1 MDDPLRQAPIGVIE
15 TTADGR
21 VEALNETAATTLE
34 TTEEAMRGSDI
45 RESFP
50 QSAAGELPAAF
61 EGGAPTARSFEEY
74 YPRIDRWIAVD
85 VTVGEGD
92 RVLVYVRDRT
102 PARATER
109 RVDRLEQRLERVQR
123 IGSLVSAVVQQV
135 IGASSRVDVGRTVCE
150 HLGGTDLYRFAWVGE
165 RDFPADRLRVL
176 ASAGG
181 ASDLPGRIDD
191 ALAGDASAPA
201 ETADGGE
208 VAADG
213 ETTLPGRAA
222 VSTGATRHVRA
233 IAEDETIPRP
243 VRRAAFGEGLQS
255 CLAVPL
261 AHQGTVYGVVSVYSG
276 REDGFDEHERAALE
290 TLGSVAGFAIR
301 AIRREDLLVA
311 DTVTEVTLDVDDET
325 IPFVRA
331 TRAADCELSLE
342 GAVPRDE
349 TAVVCYLGTDGT
361 TDGVKST
368 LAASEGVSDVRW
380 IRSGDDPLL
389 QATVEGETPVGT
401 LVAWGATVETA
412 EYTAN
417 SARIVAEAP
426 PDADVRRL
434 VEAVDDAVADTTL
447 VSKAERTRDAESVE
461 AFRDD
466 LDERLTDRQRT
477 VLRTAHLS
485 EYFTSPRESTSAE
498 VAETLDIAGSTL
510 LYHLR
515 RAQRK
520 LVDAYFEPEQGR
532 SPADDN

>member
-1 MDDPLRQAPIGVIE
+1 MDETLRQAPFGVIE
-15 TTADGR
+15 TTGDGR
-21 VEALNETAATTLE
+21 VEALDETAAATLE
-34 TTEEAMRGSDI
+34 TTREAMRGTDI

-50 QSAAGELPAAF
+50 KSAAGELPAAF
-61 EGGAPTARSFEEY
+61 EDGAPTARSFEEY
-74 YPRIDRWIAVD
+74 YPRIERWIAVD

-92 RVLVYVRDRT
+92 RVIVYVRDRT
-102 PARATER
+102 QAQATER
-109 RVDRLEQRLERVQR
+109 QVDRLEQRLDRVQG
-123 IGSLVSAVVQQV
+123 IESLVSAVVQQV

-150 HLGGTDLYRFAWVGE
+150 YLGGTDRYRYAWVGE
-165 RDFPADRLRVL
+165 RDFPAGGLRVL
-176 ASAGG
+176 ASAGD
-181 ASDLPGRIDD
+181 ASDLSECIDD
-191 ALAGDASAPA
+191 ALAGDASAR
-201 ETADGGE
+201 TAPVDDGG
-208 VAADG
+208 VAVDG
-213 ETTLPGRAA
+213 DTVVPGQAA
-222 VSTGATRHVRA
+222 VASGTTRHVRSL
-233 IAEDETIPRP
+233 AEDETVPRP

-261 AHQGTVYGVVSVYSG
+261 ANQGTVYGVVSVYAG
-276 REDGFDEHERAALE
+276 REEGFDEHERAALE
-290 TLGSVAGFAIR
+290 TLGNVAGFAIR
-301 AIRREDLLVA
+301 AIRQEDLLAA
-311 DTVTEVTLDVDDET
+311 DTVTEVTVEVDDET

-331 TRAADCELSLE
+331 TREADCDLSLE

-361 TDGVKST
+361 TEGVRGT
-368 LAASEGVSDVRW
+368 LAAFEDVSDVRW

-389 QATVEGETPVGT
+389 QATVEGDTPVAT

-412 EYTAN
+412 TYTAD
-417 SARIVAEAP
+417 SARLVAEAP

-434 VEAVDDAVADTTL
+434 VEAVDQTVADTTL
-447 VSKAERTRDAESVE
+447 LSKAERTRDAESVE

-498 VAETLDIAGSTL
+498 VAETLDIAGSTM

-532 SPADDN
+532 SPADDD

>member
-1 MDDPLRQAPIGVIE
+1 MDDTLRQAPIGVIE

-34 TTEEAMRGSDI
+34 TTVEAMRGSDI
-45 RESFP
+45 LESFP
-50 QSAAGELPAAF
+50 QSAASELPSAF
-61 EGGAPTARSFEEY
+61 DDGAPTPHSFKEY

-85 VTVGEGD
+85 VTVDEGD
-92 RVLVYVRDRT
+92 RVFVYVRDRT
-102 PARATER
+102 PAKETER
-109 RVDRLEQRLERVQR
+109 RVDRLEQRLERVQG
-123 IGSLVSAVVQQV
+123 IGSLVSAVVEQV
-135 IGASSRVDVGRTVCE
+135 IDASSRVDVGRTVCE

-181 ASDLPGRIDD
+181 ASELPGRIED
-191 ALAGDASAPA
+191 ALAADASDDVA
-201 ETADGGE
+201 TADGGG
-208 VAADG
+208 AASD
-213 ETTLPGRAA
+213 EERTLPGQVA
-222 VSTGATRHVRA
+222 VATGATQRVRA

-261 AHQGTVYGVVSVYSG
+261 AHQGTVYGVVSVYAG
-276 REDGFDEHERAALE
+276 REEGFDEHERAALE

-301 AIRREDLLVA
+301 AIRQEDLLAA
-311 DTVTEVTLDVDDET
+311 DTVTEVTLEVDDET

-331 TRAADCELSLE
+331 TREADCDLSLE

-361 TDGVKST
+361 TEDVKST
-368 LAASEGVSDVRW
+368 LAACDGVTDVRW

-389 QATVEGETPVGT
+389 QATVEGETPVST

-447 VSKAERTRDAESVE
+447 RSKAERTRDAESVE

-520 LVDAYFEPEQGR
+520 LVDAYFDPEQGD
-532 SPADDN
+532 STTEDT

>member
-1 MDDPLRQAPIGVIE
+1 MDDTLRQAPLGVVE

-21 VEALNETAATTLE
+21 VEALNERAASTLE
-34 TTEEAMRGSDI
+34 TTRESMRGTDV

-50 QSAAGELPAAF
+50 QSAAGALPAAF
-61 EGGAPTARSFEEY
+61 DDDAPTARSFEEY

-85 VTVGEGD
+85 VTVAEDD

-102 PARATER
+102 PAQETER
-109 RVDRLEQRLERVQR
+109 HVDRLEQRLERVQR

-191 ALAGDASAPA
+191 ALAGDASAGA
-201 ETADGGE
+201 KTADDGGG
-208 VAADG
+208 ATDR
-213 ETTLPGRAA
+213 ETILPGQAA
-222 VSTGATRHVRA
+222 VTTGTTRHVPA
-233 IAEDETIPRP
+233 IAEDETIPRTI
-243 VRRAAFGEGLQS
+243 RRAAFGEGLQS

-261 AHQGTVYGVVSVYSG
+261 AHQGTVYGVVSVYAG

-301 AIRREDLLVA
+301 AIRQEDLLVA
-311 DTVTEVTLDVDDET
+311 DTVTEVTLDVDDDT

-349 TAVVCYLGTDGT
+349 TAVVCYLGTDGA

-389 QATVEGETPVGT
+389 QVTVEGETPVGT

-532 SPADDN
+532 SPADDT